1 MTDAALSAAARKGL
15 AARWGAPRKPSRMVR
30 LDADAVEALRAVPE
44 RDRRRVA
51 SDAIRD
57 AVACYFVDGHDSRA

>member
-1 MTDAALSAAARKGL
+1 MPDVSSLLSAAARKGL
-15 AARWGAPRKPSRMVR
+15 AARWGAPRKPSRLVR

-51 SDAIRD
+51 SDAIR
-57 AVACYFVDGHDSRA
+57 AGVAAYRAR